1 MPRIKFGLNNDDDC
15 IRAEEDYAD
24 YANIVPGVKTNY
36 LEQNPKTWRKPNE
49 WKPINLQPRYPNSIA
64 DQNSLVRVYPDPNY
78 NPTIEEMIP
87 YAKVRNTPDTYIVMA
102 DDPVR
107 EFLNK
112 KEYSVKNFFNYAK
125 NFLQLLWTV
134 FPNVITK
141 LQLQNGL
148 QFLLKRLQKR
158 LLKQLLK

>member
-1 MPRIKFGLNNDDDC
+1 LSPNAQNSLKDTKPIYISPDLEDIIDQQNYNVYHEEIHGTIIMPRIKFGLNNDDDC

-49 WKPINLQPRYPNSIA
+49 WKPINRQPRYPNSIA
-64 DQNSLVRVYPDPNY
+64 YQNFPVRVYSDPNY

-87 YAKVRNTPDTYIVMA
+87 YAKIRNTPDTYIVMA

-112 KEYSVKNFFNYAK
+112 KEYSVKNFF
-125 NFLQLLWTV
+125 
-134 FPNVITK
+134 
-141 LQLQNGL
+141 
-148 QFLLKRLQKR
+148 
-158 LLKQLLK
+158 